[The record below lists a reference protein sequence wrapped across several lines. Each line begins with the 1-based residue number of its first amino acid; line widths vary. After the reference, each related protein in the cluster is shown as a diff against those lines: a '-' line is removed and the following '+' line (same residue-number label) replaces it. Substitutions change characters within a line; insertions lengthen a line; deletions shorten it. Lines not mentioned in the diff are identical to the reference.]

1 MEGSGEGNFFGEE
14 TSSLGM
20 VCLMA
25 GASAFM
31 GEGLKKV
38 HGVGKAPLKLGE
50 FLPKNNAFQ

>member
-1 MEGSGEGNFFGEE
+1 MEGSGEGHFFGEE
-14 TSSLGM
+14 TSCLGM

-31 GEGLKKV
+31 GEV